1 MAKMQKAIIY
11 KGPGK
16 FAYEERPIPEIK
28 DKNDVK
34 IKSYG
39 CSICGTDVNIF
50 ATPQRH
56 PCKPDIIFGH
66 EFCGEVV
73 EVGENVTSV
82 KPGDKVVIDPH
93 GPSGDC

>member
-34 IKSYG
+34 IKNTILEQLGLVFEECDKKDIAIIKDALGS
-39 CSICGTDVNIF
+39 CSDKF
-50 ATPQRH
+50 YKDMESQ
-56 PCKPDIIFGH
+56 KP
-66 EFCGEVV
+66 
-73 EVGENVTSV
+73 
-82 KPGDKVVIDPH
+82 
-93 GPSGDC
+93 